1 MRETEIN
8 VSVSGSK
15 PGPFPAWWL
24 VQFASRHRAVW
35 LCVGGKPAVSSAH
48 STRIP
53 RPTSQSCLHWRR
65 SRHHL
70 AVHVYDT
77 VHGPSTCNSVTFSHS
92 HKHAH
97 GWVLSRWQHL
107 VESVHQSEHTS
118 PSSLSCQN
126 AYTQCHSPEGSIQS
140 ASTLRPRLFN
150 QPFLDVHAS
159 WIMSAKTE
167 LWLSWC
173 TFFALLWHFLSP
185 IEQTGPIADC
195 SHWSGE
201 QGPEMY
207 QVLCLQVQVP
217 SSTTCLTG
225 PHRFMD
231 STLPQ
236 YFVDTHRRASL
247 NDRK

>member
-15 PGPFPAWWL
+15 PGPFPARWL

-97 GWVLSRWQHL
+97 GWVLSRWKACI
-107 VESVHQSEHTS
+107 
-118 PSSLSCQN
+118 SLSTLVRLLCRVKTHILSVTHQRA
-126 AYTQCHSPEGSIQS
+126 AYNWHPLYDPVCLTSLFWMFMQVGSCLQKPNSGLVGAHFLHSY
-140 ASTLRPRLFN
+140 
-150 QPFLDVHAS
+150 
-159 WIMSAKTE
+159 
-167 LWLSWC
+167 C
-173 TFFALLWHFLSP
+173 TFCRPLNKQVQLQIVH
-185 IEQTGPIADC
+185 TGQLNRDQRCIKSSAFKYK
-195 SHWSGE
+195 
-201 QGPEMY
+201 Y
-207 QVLCLQVQVP
+207 QVLHVWQ
-217 SSTTCLTG
+217 G
-225 PHRFMD
+225 PTDLWIVHFHNI
-231 STLPQ
+231 L
-236 YFVDTHRRASL
+236 
-247 NDRK
+247 